1 MRLKERVAVVTG
13 AGSQG
18 IGRAVCERFAEEG
31 ATVAALDIDE
41 VGALATAE
49 EIKKGGSRAMGLGV
63 DVRDEV
69 AVKAAIGQVVQ
80 EFGGVDVLVNSA
92 GIMHNVSLEEETVEG
107 WDRILDTNLKGAFL
121 VSKHVLPHMRQR
133 GRGAIVHI
141 GSVTGI
147 MGYTHLA
154 AYCASKG
161 GIHSLTRAMAIEYAP
176 WGIRVNAVA
185 PGTVDTPILAKF
197 LAGTEDPEK
206 ARASFE
212 KIHPLGRVATPRDV
226 ANVALFL
233 ASDEAAFVT
242 GHILVADGG
251 FTIHGVQPKE

>member
-1 MRLKERVAVVTG
+1 MRLKERVAIVTG
-13 AGSQG
+13 AGSGG

-31 ATVAALDIDE
+31 ALIVALDINE
-41 VGALATAE
+41 AGAQQTAAAIRE
-49 EIKKGGSRAMGLGV
+49 AGGRAIGAGV
-63 DVRDEV
+63 DVRDE
-69 AVKAAIGQVVQ
+69 AAIARAVREAV
-80 EFGGVDVLVNSA
+80 EAFGGVDALVTCA
-92 GIMHNVSLEEETVEG
+92 GVMHNVSVEDETSEG

-121 VSKHVLPHMRQR
+121 ISKHVLPHMRRR
-133 GRGAIVHI
+133 GRGSIVHI

-176 WGIRVNAVA
+176 HGIRVNAVA
-185 PGTVDTPILAKF
+185 PGTVDTPILAGF
-197 LAGTEDPEK
+197 LAGTEDPQK
-206 ARASFE
+206 ARASFD
-212 KIHPLGRVATPRDV
+212 KIHPLGRVATTRDI

-242 GHILVADGG
+242 GHVLVADGG
-251 FTIHGVQPKE
+251 FSIHGVQPTE

>member
-1 MRLKERVAVVTG
+1 M
-13 AGSQG
+13 
-18 IGRAVCERFAEEG
+18 
-31 ATVAALDIDE
+31 AALDIDE

-49 EIKKGGSRAMGLGV
+49 EIKKGGSRVMGLGV

-107 WDRILDTNLKGAFL
+107 WDRILDTDLKGAFL

-161 GIHSLTRAMAIEYAP
+161 GIHSLTARWRSNMRPGASASTPSPRGP
-176 WGIRVNAVA
+176 WTPPDPREVFGRHRRSRKS
-185 PGTVDTPILAKF
+185 PGVF
-197 LAGTEDPEK
+197 
-206 ARASFE
+206 
-212 KIHPLGRVATPRDV
+212 
-226 ANVALFL
+226 
-233 ASDEAAFVT
+233 
-242 GHILVADGG
+242 
-251 FTIHGVQPKE
+251 